1 MTPLEA
7 VSILKQALWTA
18 VVLSTPMLLF
28 GLVAGLVVSVFQ
40 AVTQIHE
47 MTLTFIP
54 KILAVILGL
63 VLFLPWMLNMMIT
76 YTSNLWLGA
85 ARMR

>member
-1 MTPLEA
+1 MTPVEA
-7 VSILKQALWTA
+7 VSILKQALWVA
-18 VVLSTPMLLF
+18 VVISTPMLLF

-76 YTSNLWLGA
+76 YTANLWLSA
-85 ARMR
+85 ARMH